1 METVLK
7 CYDCNRNFTSID
19 KYKKHRETRLC
30 RKKQEK
36 NGKNIM
42 EVIESFS
49 FNYVPKEEKQEGYI
63 YCFSNP
69 TMPNILKIGM
79 TLRTPEKRL
88 TEANQGT
95 WTPLPFKIELSKKV
109 LNPLAK
115 EKKIHEIFKTKRL
128 NNGREFFNISLDEV
142 KKIFDE
148 I

>member
-1 METVLK
+1 MVTNFR
-7 CYDCNRNFTSID
+7 CYDCNRDFTTKD
-19 KYKKHRETRLC
+19 KYEKHRETRAC
-30 RKKQEK
+30 RKRQEK

-69 TMPNILKIGM
+69 TMPDILKIGM

-88 TEANQGT
+88 MEANQGT
-95 WTPLPFKIELSKKV
+95 WTPLPFEIEIAKKV

-115 EKKIHEIFKTKRL
+115 EKNIHEILKDKRV
-128 NNGREFFNISLDEV
+128 NNGREFFRVTLEEV
-142 KKIFDE
+142 KNIFNRV
-148 I
+148 